1 MTIKSRGEPS
11 VPRVIPNLVDR
22 RTTLAVA
29 AATVALL
36 LGMVA
41 GPALAIGGSQFVSLT
56 NVKRAAVG
64 PGPVTLS
71 APVDQITVE
80 RGNQMAKADVLAH
93 DLPYVTLRLGQL
105 GVCWT
110 SVGEIIAWEKGYPT
124 HSYQRTVDQ
133 WWASPGHHAIM
144 VGNYNV
150 AGGSWSVSKSGATYS
165 VMVFVKTCSATST
178 GSVNNPPPTP
188 T

>member
-1 MTIKSRGEPS
+1 M
-11 VPRVIPNLVDR
+11 PRVIPILVDR

-29 AATVALL
+29 IATTALL

-56 NVKRAAVG
+56 NVKRASVG
-64 PGPVTLS
+64 LGPVNLS

-93 DLPYVTLRLGQL
+93 DLPYVTSRLGQL

-110 SVGEIIAWEKGYPT
+110 SVGEIIA
-124 HSYQRTVDQ
+124 
-133 WWASPGHHAIM
+133 
-144 VGNYNV
+144 
-150 AGGSWSVSKSGATYS
+150 
-165 VMVFVKTCSATST
+165 
-178 GSVNNPPPTP
+178 
-188 T
+188 